1 MTAIQPLAGVDG
13 VAGSYIMALGEV
25 VGVYVD
31 EKILKDGRV
40 DAQHFPLLARLGYM
54 DYSSVEQVF
63 SLQRPTL
70 G

>member
-1 MTAIQPLAGVDG
+1 
-13 VAGSYIMALGEV
+13 MALGEV

-40 DAQHFPLLARLGYM
+40 DAAHFPLLARLGYM
-54 DYSSVEQVF
+54 DYSSVERVF